1 MAWPGL
7 VCQQQQCF
15 LTSPSL
21 SLLSPLPVGGM
32 DIHSVV
38 SLKLPVQVLRAQPW
52 AYGKEWKPL
61 TQVWRPSLV
70 ALLVSLHNAVILT
83 GIL

>member
-1 MAWPGL
+1 
-7 VCQQQQCF
+7 
-15 LTSPSL
+15 
-21 SLLSPLPVGGM
+21 M